1 MSGKDLKAALLAEV
15 ARDEKLKHDHKQAIL
30 RERQE
35 IFHRQA
41 LEEKEELLSAQRV
54 QKQIRER
61 AEERAGLEK
70 ANRELQAYFVKADAA
85 DRISVMDTYNLLY
98 DLNQEAALTK
108 TKEQFTKI
116 VEVFGFPY
124 SEFVYTEE
132 EKSGLP
138 LMLMDRESMN
148 TFLKMGLWPFKKDP
162 LTDLVDSLKTLN
174 EPQEASVSVENAK
187 NAMLLELIKTDPFI
201 FSNLGKMG

>member
-1 MSGKDLKAALLAEV
+1 MTENEIVTALLAEV
-15 ARDEKLKHDHKQAIL
+15 ARDEKLKRDHKQAIL

-61 AEERAGLEK
+61 AEERARLEK

-85 DRISVMDTYNLLY
+85 DRISFMDTYNLLY

-108 TKEQFTKI
+108 TKKQFTKI

-124 SEFVYTEE
+124 SEFIYTSEE
-132 EKSGLP
+132 RAGLP
-138 LMLMDRESMN
+138 LMLMDRASMN
-148 TFLKMGLWPFKKDP
+148 LTLKMGLWPYTIDP
-162 LTDLVDSLKTLN
+162 LEELKTLN
-174 EPQEASVSVENAK
+174 EPQETAPVDQAL
-187 NAMLLELIKTDPFI
+187 LLEMIREDPFI
-201 FSNLGKMG
+201 FATLGRMG